1 MHTVSRS
8 VFALTV
14 CLLFTGINGYGQD
27 STQTAKP
34 AAKKPPAIV
43 KYIPPAVKPAVQV
56 PAQQAPVATQP
67 LPPVT
72 PPAVVDHSLHGQFAE
87 LLKRTYYYQQAPL
100 IAYNKAITD
109 SLNTEKRKFNEAQKR
124 LVLQNKTITDLQS
137 NITSKDQSLTESQ
150 SKLNEVS
157 FLGIGMPK
165 ATYNIIM
172 WGLVLVLGGALMT
185 VIYMSGS
192 NKREA
197 AYRIKLY
204 EELDE
209 EFKAY
214 KAKANDKEKKLARE
228 LQTERNKVDELMGK
242 K

>member
-1 MHTVSRS
+1 MNKIPGLTLTIA
-8 VFALTV
+8 FA
-14 CLLFTGINGYGQD
+14 LLFTNNLSYSQD
-27 STQTAKP
+27 STKAAKP
-34 AAKKPPAIV
+34 VVVQK

-56 PAQQAPVATQP
+56 PAQQAPATTQQ
-67 LPPVT
+67 LPAVT
-72 PPAVVDHSLHGQFAE
+72 APAVVDHSLRGQFAE
-87 LLKRTYYYQQAPL
+87 LLKKTYYYQQAPL

-124 LVLQNKTITDLQS
+124 LALQNKTITELQG
-137 NITSKDQSLTESQ
+137 NITTKDQSLTESQ

-165 ATYNIIM
+165 TTYNIIM
-172 WGLVLVLGGALMT
+172 WGLVLILGGALAT

-192 NKREA
+192 NRNEA

>member
-1 MHTVSRS
+1 MYTISRS

-14 CLLFTGINGYGQD
+14 CLLFAGINGYGQD
-27 STQTAKP
+27 STKAAKP
-34 AAKKPPAIV
+34 VVSHRVIATASKQAREVPVQQQPAA
-43 KYIPPAVKPAVQV
+43 
-56 PAQQAPVATQP
+56 TNQP
-67 LPPVT
+67 LPAVT
-72 PPAVVDHSLHGQFAE
+72 TAPAIVDHSLHGQFAE
-87 LLKRTYYYQQAPL
+87 LLKKTYYYQQAPL
-100 IAYNKAITD
+100 IAYNKAIND
-109 SLNTEKRKFNEAQKR
+109 SLNTEKRKFSDAQKR
-124 LVLQNKTITDLQS
+124 LVLQNKTITDLQG
-137 NITSKDQSLTESQ
+137 NITAKDQSLTESQ

-172 WGLVLVLGGALMT
+172 WGLVLVLGGALAT

-192 NKREA
+192 NRTEA